1 MTPSTTVHSP
11 LRLYG
16 RSGEL
21 AILDTLLARLHRGDG
36 GSLVLTALPGTGRTA
51 LLDSAVAAHRER
63 RAGPV
68 LSATAAPDE
77 QRLPYSGLHALLCSA
92 PGPLPLPP
100 DRVLRDGITPTALLV
115 LLRELGSA
123 RPLLVCVD
131 DGHAWDPD
139 SRAALVFAARRLGA
153 GSRVAVVI
161 GSGDETSFAGLPAL
175 RLGPLDDDAAAA
187 LLDRITDATGVGE
200 QLDPVVRGELL
211 REAAGNPRLLA
222 GLAARLTPGQLA
234 GRTPPPWPLPG
245 AEDVLDA
252 HAARLDGL
260 PPETR
265 TLLLLAAAAQEHE
278 PEGAGADMALLLR
291 AAASAGLGPAV
302 LDQALLTPAGTAG
315 ALQRAGDRLHF
326 SHPLVRRAVLH
337 SASPQHR
344 RAVHGLLATL
354 LTTAPAGARG
364 RVRRP
369 GRRAAGPGGGE
380 GRSGG
385 PASRT
390 GAGVPYLTA
399 AGSRPGDGGRA
410 TSSGFRAGDGPV
422 TAPSLLPGEVPVTDS
437 GLRPDDGWA
446 AAAGLRPGDTRTAGS
461 VPGRAPGD
469 ARAAGPVPGPGLG
482 GVRAAGSGS
491 APGPV
496 PGDARAAGP
505 VPGRVPAES
514 RAIAPAPAPA
524 PVPVHGGATWPGT
537 PLPPQQGTSRS
548 GPGHRAAGPSVLPA
562 LVQRACAAAGP
573 DDGLADALEAA
584 AVAPRPH
591 AERAAALARAAVL
604 TTDEAVRAARFAAAA
619 EHTRLAGDAGRARA
633 LLARAG
639 ARPAHDGAHLV
650 RGLLALRDG
659 PAADAHEAL
668 LTAAALLAP
677 HDPRRALDARLGAAE
692 AAWAMGDALA
702 YLDAMSRIPGSA
714 SDPALAQYCD
724 GMSAVLCGRIAEG
737 QALLRRCLDAAG
749 RAEGSAPLLRGGVS
763 ALVLGDI
770 DAACRLGTRAL
781 AAVRS
786 AGPEALLPQALEHL
800 AYAELR
806 AGRHAP
812 ARAHA
817 LEGLHAARRTGQPN
831 TASHLHAVL
840 ALTASVEGGAEA
852 CTAHADAALAGAG
865 PHGLAQ
871 AATLATWAL
880 ARADLAAGRSGEA
893 AARLDPLVR
902 PGPRRG
908 HFATRML
915 AVPCY
920 VEASVLAGRADRG
933 RGADPVADAV
943 AEFAVWVTRT
953 TDPQAPAQLARCRAL
968 LAAPADVAGRY
979 EEALAH
985 HDRAGG
991 DFERARTQ
999 LLYGA
1004 WLRRRRRT
1012 REARGPLRDAL
1023 VAFERCGARAWTDRA
1038 SGELRAAGEAVEG
1051 SASAGGT
1058 HPLAAL
1064 TPQQQ
1069 RIARCVAEGA
1079 TNREVALRLSV
1090 STRTVD
1096 HHLRNVFAAL
1106 GVRSRT
1112 ELARLLDR

>member
-21 AILDTLLARLHRGDG
+21 AILDTLLVRLRNGDG
-36 GSLVLTALPGTGRTA
+36 GALVLTALPGVGRTA
-51 LLDSAVAAHRER
+51 LLDKAVAAHRER
-63 RAGPV
+63 RTGPV
-68 LSATAAPDE
+68 LSATAAPAE

-100 DRVLRDGITPTALLV
+100 DRVLRDGITPTELLA
-115 LLRELGSA
+115 LLRELGSE

-131 DGHAWDPD
+131 DAHAWDPD

-161 GSGDETSFAGLPAL
+161 GAGDETSFAGLPAL

-187 LLDRITDATGVGE
+187 LLDRITDAAGVAD
-200 QLDPVVRGELL
+200 QVDPVVRGELI

-234 GRTPPPWPLPG
+234 GRTPPPYPLPG

-260 PPETR
+260 PPDTR

-278 PEGAGADMALLLR
+278 PEGAGADVALLLR
-291 AAASAGLGPAV
+291 AAASTGLGAAV
-302 LDQALLTPAGTAG
+302 LDQALLTPGGTAG

-326 SHPLVRRAVLH
+326 SHPLLRRAVLH
-337 SASPQHR
+337 RASPQHR
-344 RAVHGLLATL
+344 RAVHELLAAL
-354 LTTAPAGARG
+354 LTAAPAGARG

-369 GRRAAGPGGGE
+369 PRWAAGAGGGGLGLS
-380 GRSGG
+380 GRT
-385 PASRT
+385 SRP
-390 GAGVPYLTA
+390 GAGVSYVTA
-399 AGSRPGDGGRA
+399 SGSAARPGDGRA
-410 TSSGFRAGDGPV
+410 ASSAFRPGDGPV
-422 TAPSLLPGEVPVTDS
+422 TGA
-437 GLRPDDGWA
+437 GLRPGEGWVSGSGVRPGDGPVTGAGLRPGDGWA
-446 AAAGLRPGDTRTAGS
+446 AAAGFRPGDTRATGS
-461 VPGRAPGD
+461 VSAPGL
-469 ARAAGPVPGPGLG
+469 APVPAPFSVPAPVPVPGPG
-482 GVRAAGSGS
+482 GVSRS
-491 APGPV
+491 GPV
-496 PGDARAAGP
+496 
-505 VPGRVPAES
+505 
-514 RAIAPAPAPA
+514 
-524 PVPVHGGATWPGT
+524 
-537 PLPPQQGTSRS
+537 LPPQQGAFR
-548 GPGHRAAGPSVLPA
+548 PGAGYLAAGPAGLPA
-562 LVQRACAAAGP
+562 LVQRACAAEGP
-573 DDGLADALEAA
+573 DEGLADALEAA

-604 TTDEAVRAARFAAAA
+604 SSDEAVRAARFAAAA

-633 LLARAG
+633 LLARVG

-668 LTAAALLAP
+668 LTTAALLAP
-677 HDPRRALDARLGAAE
+677 HDPRRALDAQLGAAE

-702 YLDAMSRIPGSA
+702 YLDAMTRMPVSVPE
-714 SDPALAQYCD
+714 PALAQYCD

-737 QALLRRCLDAAG
+737 QALLRRCLASAG
-749 RAEGSAPLLRGGVS
+749 RADDPAQLLRGGVS
-763 ALVLGDI
+763 ALVLGDV
-770 DAACRLGTRAL
+770 DAACRFGTRAL

-831 TASHLHAVL
+831 IASHLHAVL
-840 ALTASVEGGAEA
+840 ALAASVEGGTEA
-852 CTAHADAALAGAG
+852 CAAHADAALAGAG
-865 PHGLAQ
+865 PNGLVQ

-999 LLYGA
+999 LLHGA

-1051 SASAGGT
+1051 PAAAGGT
-1058 HPLAAL
+1058 DPLATL

>member
-21 AILDTLLARLHRGDG
+21 AILDTLLVRLRNGDG
-36 GSLVLTALPGTGRTA
+36 GALVLTALPGIGRTA
-51 LLDSAVAAHRER
+51 LLDKAVAAHRER
-63 RAGPV
+63 LTGPV
-68 LSATAAPDE
+68 LTATATPAE
-77 QRLPYSGLHALLCSA
+77 QQLPYSGLHALLCSA
-92 PGPLPLPP
+92 SGLPLPP
-100 DRVLRDGITPTALLV
+100 DAVLRDGITPAALLV
-115 LLRELGSA
+115 LLRQLGSEQ
-123 RPLLVCVD
+123 PLLVCVD
-131 DGHAWDPD
+131 DAHAWDPD
-139 SRAALVFAARRLGA
+139 SRAALAFAARRLGA

-161 GSGDETSFAGLPAL
+161 GAGDETSFAGLPAL

-187 LLDRITDATGVGE
+187 LLDRITDAADQV
-200 QLDPVVRGELL
+200 DPVVRAELL

-222 GLAARLTPGQLA
+222 GLAARLTPDQLA
-234 GRTPPPWPLPG
+234 GRTPPPYPLPG

-260 PPETR
+260 PPDTR
-265 TLLLLAAAAQEHE
+265 MLLLLAAAAQEHE
-278 PEGAGADMALLLR
+278 PEGAGADVTLLLR
-291 AAASAGLGPAV
+291 AAASAGLGPAA
-302 LDQALLTPAGTAG
+302 LDLALLTPAGTAG
-315 ALQRAGDRLHF
+315 ALQRAGERVHF
-326 SHPLVRRAVLH
+326 SHSLVRRAVLH
-337 SASPQHR
+337 RATPQRR

-354 LTTAPAGARG
+354 LTTAPADGRG
-364 RVRRP
+364 RARRP
-369 GRRAAGPGGGE
+369 LRRAAGAGRTGGTVHGGPDSSWAGAGAGGGAE
-380 GRSGG
+380 
-385 PASRT
+385 T
-390 GAGVPYLTA
+390 GAGGGGARYVTASVPRSA
-399 AGSRPGDGGRA
+399 DGGA
-410 TSSGFRAGDGPV
+410 TAPGFRAGDV
-422 TAPSLLPGEVPVTDS
+422 RE
-437 GLRPDDGWA
+437 
-446 AAAGLRPGDTRTAGS
+446 
-461 VPGRAPGD
+461 
-469 ARAAGPVPGPGLG
+469 AGP
-482 GVRAAGSGS
+482 GSGS
-491 APGPV
+491 AAGSPFGTGSAPGTVSGPARDGATRAVPGLPPRQGAPRPGP
-496 PGDARAAGP
+496 GY
-505 VPGRVPAES
+505 PA
-514 RAIAPAPAPA
+514 
-524 PVPVHGGATWPGT
+524 T
-537 PLPPQQGTSRS
+537 
-548 GPGHRAAGPSVLPA
+548 GPSELPA
-562 LVQRACAAAGP
+562 LVQRACAAGGP

-584 AVAPRPH
+584 AVAPRPY

-604 TTDEAVRAARFAAAA
+604 STDEAVRDARFAAAA

-633 LLARAG
+633 LLARIG
-639 ARPAHDGAHLV
+639 ARPAHGGAHLV

-668 LTAAALLAP
+668 LTAEALLAP
-677 HDPRRALDARLGAAE
+677 RDPRRALDARLGAAE

-702 YLDAMSRIPGSA
+702 YLDAMTRIPVSV

-737 QALLRRCLDAAG
+737 QALLRRCLDSAG
-749 RAEGSAPLLRGGVS
+749 RAHGPAPLLRGGAS

-770 DAACRLGTRAL
+770 DAACRFGTRAL

-840 ALTASVEGGAEA
+840 ALAASVEGGTESCA
-852 CTAHADAALAGAG
+852 THADAALAGAG

-880 ARADLAAGRSGEA
+880 ARADLAAGRSGAA

-920 VEASVLAGRADRG
+920 VEASVLAGRPDRD

-1051 SASAGGT
+1051 PAAAGGRD
-1058 HPLAAL
+1058 PLAAL

>member
-1 MTPSTTVHSP
+1 MHSP

-21 AILDTLLARLHRGDG
+21 AILDTLLVRLRNGDG
-36 GSLVLTALPGTGRTA
+36 GALVLTALPGVGRTA
-51 LLDSAVAAHRER
+51 LLEKAVAAHRER
-63 RAGPV
+63 RTGPV
-68 LSATAAPDE
+68 LCATAAPAE

-92 PGPLPLPP
+92 PGPLPLQP
-100 DRVLRDGITPTALLV
+100 DRVLRDGITPTELLV
-115 LLRELGSA
+115 LLRELGSE

-131 DGHAWDPD
+131 DAHAWDPD

-161 GSGDETSFAGLPAL
+161 GAGDETSFAGLPAL

-187 LLDRITDATGVGE
+187 LLDRITDAAGVAD
-200 QLDPVVRGELL
+200 QVDPVVRGELI

-234 GRTPPPWPLPG
+234 GRTPPPYPLPG
-245 AEDVLDA
+245 AEDVLEA

-260 PPETR
+260 PPDTR

-278 PEGAGADMALLLR
+278 PEGAGADVALLLR
-291 AAASAGLGPAV
+291 AAASTGLGPAV

-326 SHPLVRRAVLH
+326 SHPLLRRAVLH
-337 SASPQHR
+337 RASPQHR
-344 RAVHGLLATL
+344 RAVHGLLAAL
-354 LTTAPAGARG
+354 LTAAPAGARG

-369 GRRAAGPGGGE
+369 PRWAAGAGGGGLGLS
-380 GRSGG
+380 GRTSL
-385 PASRT
+385 P
-390 GAGVPYLTA
+390 GAGVSYVTA
-399 AGSRPGDGGRA
+399 SGSGARPGDGRA
-410 TSSGFRAGDGPV
+410 ASSAFRPGEGPVVGAGVRPGEGWAVGSGVRPGDGPV
-422 TAPSLLPGEVPVTDS
+422 AG
-437 GLRPDDGWA
+437 
-446 AAAGLRPGDTRTAGS
+446 AGLRPGGGRVAAAGFRPGDTRATGS
-461 VPGRAPGD
+461 V
-469 ARAAGPVPGPGLG
+469 
-482 GVRAAGSGS
+482 S
-491 APGPV
+491 
-496 PGDARAAGP
+496 
-505 VPGRVPAES
+505 
-514 RAIAPAPAPA
+514 APAPGLAPVPAPFSDPA
-524 PVPVHGGATWPGT
+524 PVPVPGAGGVSRSDRV
-537 PLPPQQGTSRS
+537 LPPQHGVFR
-548 GPGHRAAGPSVLPA
+548 PGAGYPAAGPAGLPA
-562 LVQRACAAAGP
+562 LVQRACAAEGP

-604 TTDEAVRAARFAAAA
+604 SSDEEVRAARFAAAA

-633 LLARAG
+633 LLARVG

-668 LTAAALLAP
+668 LTTAALLAP
-677 HDPRRALDARLGAAE
+677 HDPRRALDAQLGAAE

-702 YLDAMSRIPGSA
+702 YLDAMTRMPVSVA
-714 SDPALAQYCD
+714 EPALAQYCD

-737 QALLRRCLDAAG
+737 QALLRRCLASAG
-749 RAEGSAPLLRGGVS
+749 RADDPAQLLRGGVS
-763 ALVLGDI
+763 ALVLGDV
-770 DAACRLGTRAL
+770 DAACRFGTRAL

-831 TASHLHAVL
+831 IASHLHAVL
-840 ALTASVEGGAEA
+840 ALAASVEGGTEA
-852 CTAHADAALAGAG
+852 CAAHADAALAGAG
-865 PHGLAQ
+865 PNGLVQ

-920 VEASVLAGRADRG
+920 VEASVLAGRAERG

-999 LLYGA
+999 LLHGA

-1051 SASAGGT
+1051 PAAAGGT
-1058 HPLAAL
+1058 DPLAAL

>member
-21 AILDTLLARLHRGDG
+21 AILDTLLVRLRNGDG
-36 GSLVLTALPGTGRTA
+36 GALVLTALPGVGRTA
-51 LLDSAVAAHRER
+51 LLEKAVAAHRER
-63 RAGPV
+63 RTGPV
-68 LSATAAPDE
+68 LCATAAPAE

-92 PGPLPLPP
+92 PGPLPLQP
-100 DRVLRDGITPTALLV
+100 DRVLRDGITPTELLV
-115 LLRELGSA
+115 LLRELGSE

-131 DGHAWDPD
+131 DAHAWDPD

-161 GSGDETSFAGLPAL
+161 GAGDETSFAGLPAL

-187 LLDRITDATGVGE
+187 LLDRITDAAGVAD
-200 QLDPVVRGELL
+200 QVDPVVRGELI

-234 GRTPPPWPLPG
+234 GRTPPPYPLPG
-245 AEDVLDA
+245 AEDVLEA

-260 PPETR
+260 PPDTR

-278 PEGAGADMALLLR
+278 PEGAGADVALLLR
-291 AAASAGLGPAV
+291 AAASTGLGPAV

-326 SHPLVRRAVLH
+326 SHPLLRRAVLH
-337 SASPQHR
+337 RASPQHR
-344 RAVHGLLATL
+344 RAVHGLLAAL
-354 LTTAPAGARG
+354 LTAAPAGARG

-369 GRRAAGPGGGE
+369 PRWAAGAGGGGLGLS
-380 GRSGG
+380 GRTSL
-385 PASRT
+385 P
-390 GAGVPYLTA
+390 GAGVSYVTA
-399 AGSRPGDGGRA
+399 SGSGARPGDGRA
-410 TSSGFRAGDGPV
+410 ASSAFRPGEGPVVGAGVRPGEGWAVGSGVRPGDGPV
-422 TAPSLLPGEVPVTDS
+422 AG
-437 GLRPDDGWA
+437 
-446 AAAGLRPGDTRTAGS
+446 AGLRPGGGRVAAAGFRPGDTRATGS
-461 VPGRAPGD
+461 V
-469 ARAAGPVPGPGLG
+469 
-482 GVRAAGSGS
+482 S
-491 APGPV
+491 
-496 PGDARAAGP
+496 
-505 VPGRVPAES
+505 
-514 RAIAPAPAPA
+514 APAPGLAPVPAPFSDPA
-524 PVPVHGGATWPGT
+524 PVPVPGAGGVSRSDRV
-537 PLPPQQGTSRS
+537 LPPQHGVFR
-548 GPGHRAAGPSVLPA
+548 PGAGYPAAGPAGLPA
-562 LVQRACAAAGP
+562 LVQRACAAEGP

-604 TTDEAVRAARFAAAA
+604 SSDEEVRAARFAAAA

-633 LLARAG
+633 LLARVG

-668 LTAAALLAP
+668 LTTAALLAP
-677 HDPRRALDARLGAAE
+677 HDPRRALDAQLGAAE

-702 YLDAMSRIPGSA
+702 YLDAMTRMPVSVA
-714 SDPALAQYCD
+714 EPALAQYCD

-737 QALLRRCLDAAG
+737 QALLRRCLASAG
-749 RAEGSAPLLRGGVS
+749 RADDPAQLLRGGVS
-763 ALVLGDI
+763 ALVLGDV
-770 DAACRLGTRAL
+770 DAACRFGTRAL

-831 TASHLHAVL
+831 IASHLHAVL
-840 ALTASVEGGAEA
+840 ALAASVEGGTEA
-852 CTAHADAALAGAG
+852 CAAHADAALAGAG
-865 PHGLAQ
+865 PNGLVQ

-920 VEASVLAGRADRG
+920 VEASVLAGRAERG

-999 LLYGA
+999 LLHGA

-1051 SASAGGT
+1051 PAAAGGT
-1058 HPLAAL
+1058 DPLAAL

>member
-1 MTPSTTVHSP
+1 M
-11 LRLYG
+11 
-16 RSGEL
+16 
-21 AILDTLLARLHRGDG
+21 
-36 GSLVLTALPGTGRTA
+36 
-51 LLDSAVAAHRER
+51 
-63 RAGPV
+63 
-68 LSATAAPDE
+68 
-77 QRLPYSGLHALLCSA
+77 
-92 PGPLPLPP
+92 
-100 DRVLRDGITPTALLV
+100 
-115 LLRELGSA
+115 
-123 RPLLVCVD
+123 
-131 DGHAWDPD
+131 
-139 SRAALVFAARRLGA
+139 
-153 GSRVAVVI
+153 
-161 GSGDETSFAGLPAL
+161 
-175 RLGPLDDDAAAA
+175 
-187 LLDRITDATGVGE
+187 
-200 QLDPVVRGELL
+200 
-211 REAAGNPRLLA
+211 
-222 GLAARLTPGQLA
+222 
-234 GRTPPPWPLPG
+234 
-245 AEDVLDA
+245 
-252 HAARLDGL
+252 
-260 PPETR
+260 
-265 TLLLLAAAAQEHE
+265 
-278 PEGAGADMALLLR
+278 
-291 AAASAGLGPAV
+291 
-302 LDQALLTPAGTAG
+302 
-315 ALQRAGDRLHF
+315 
-326 SHPLVRRAVLH
+326 
-337 SASPQHR
+337 
-344 RAVHGLLATL
+344 
-354 LTTAPAGARG
+354 
-364 RVRRP
+364 
-369 GRRAAGPGGGE
+369 
-380 GRSGG
+380 
-385 PASRT
+385 
-390 GAGVPYLTA
+390 
-399 AGSRPGDGGRA
+399 
-410 TSSGFRAGDGPV
+410 
-422 TAPSLLPGEVPVTDS
+422 
-437 GLRPDDGWA
+437 
-446 AAAGLRPGDTRTAGS
+446 
-461 VPGRAPGD
+461 
-469 ARAAGPVPGPGLG
+469 
-482 GVRAAGSGS
+482 
-491 APGPV
+491 
-496 PGDARAAGP
+496 
-505 VPGRVPAES
+505 
-514 RAIAPAPAPA
+514 
-524 PVPVHGGATWPGT
+524 
-537 PLPPQQGTSRS
+537 
-548 GPGHRAAGPSVLPA
+548 
-562 LVQRACAAAGP
+562 
-573 DDGLADALEAA
+573 
-584 AVAPRPH
+584 APRPH

-604 TTDEAVRAARFAAAA
+604 TTDEAVRAARFAGAA

-633 LLARAG
+633 LLARIG
-639 ARPAHDGAHLV
+639 PRPAHGGAHLV

-702 YLDAMSRIPGSA
+702 YLDAMTRIPVSV

-737 QALLRRCLDAAG
+737 QALLRRCLDPAG
-749 RAEGSAPLLRGGVS
+749 RAHDPAPLLRGGVS

-770 DAACRLGTRAL
+770 DAACRFGTRAL

-840 ALTASVEGGAEA
+840 ALAASVEGGPEA
-852 CTAHADAALAGAG
+852 CATHADAALAGAG

-880 ARADLAAGRSGEA
+880 ARADLAAGRSGAA

-920 VEASVLAGRADRG
+920 VEASVLAGRAARG

-1012 REARGPLRDAL
+1012 REARSPLRDAL

-1051 SASAGGT
+1051 PATAGGT
-1058 HPLAAL
+1058 VPLAAL

>member
-1 MTPSTTVHSP
+1 MPVVTPSTTVHSP

-21 AILDTLLARLHRGDG
+21 AILDTLLVRLRNGDG
-36 GSLVLTALPGTGRTA
+36 SALVLTALPGIGRTA
-51 LLDSAVAAHRER
+51 LLDKAVAAHRER
-63 RAGPV
+63 RTGPV
-68 LSATAAPDE
+68 LTATAAPAE

-92 PGPLPLPP
+92 PGPLPLSP
-100 DRVLRDGITPTALLV
+100 DAVLHDGITPTALLA
-115 LLRELGSA
+115 LLRQLGA
-123 RPLLVCVD
+123 EQPLLVCVD
-131 DGHAWDPD
+131 DAHAWDPE

-161 GSGDETSFAGLPAL
+161 GAGDETSFAGLPAL
-175 RLGPLDDDAAAA
+175 RIGPLDDDAAAA
-187 LLDRITDATGVGE
+187 VLDRITDAADQV
-200 QLDPVVRGELL
+200 DPVVRGELL

-222 GLAARLTPGQLA
+222 GLAGRLTPDQLA
-234 GRTPPPWPLPG
+234 GRTPPPYPLPG

-260 PPETR
+260 PPDTR
-265 TLLLLAAAAQEHE
+265 ALLLLAAAAQEHE
-278 PEGAGADMALLLR
+278 PEGAGTDVTLLLR
-291 AAASAGLGPAV
+291 AAASAGLGPAA
-302 LDQALLTPAGTAG
+302 LDLALLTPAGTAG

-337 SASPQHR
+337 RASPQRR
-344 RAVHGLLATL
+344 RAVHGLLATVL
-354 LTTAPAGARG
+354 ATVPADARG

-369 GRRAAGPGGGE
+369 LRRSTGAGGAGY
-380 GRSGG
+380 GG
-385 PASRT
+385 PASPRT
-390 GAGVPYLTA
+390 GSGASYVTA
-399 AGSRPGDGGRA
+399 SGSRPGDGGAAASGSGGARA
-410 TSSGFRAGDGPV
+410 GGSFSGFR
-422 TAPSLLPGEVPVTDS
+422 T
-437 GLRPDDGWA
+437 
-446 AAAGLRPGDTRTAGS
+446 
-461 VPGRAPGD
+461 GD
-469 ARAAGPVPGPGLG
+469 ARAA
-482 GVRAAGSGS
+482 AGSVAGSDS
-491 APGPV
+491 APGTVSGPARD
-496 PGDARAAGP
+496 GAARA
-505 VPGRVPAES
+505 VPAL
-514 RAIAPAPAPA
+514 A
-524 PVPVHGGATWPGT
+524 
-537 PLPPQQGTSRS
+537 LQQAALRS
-548 GPGHRAAGPSVLPA
+548 GPGHLAAGPSVLPA
-562 LVQRACAAAGP
+562 LVQRACAAGGP

-604 TTDEAVRAARFAAAA
+604 TTDEAVRAARFAGAA

-633 LLARAG
+633 LLARIG
-639 ARPAHDGAHLV
+639 PRPAHGGAHLV

-702 YLDAMSRIPGSA
+702 YLDAMTRIPVSV

-737 QALLRRCLDAAG
+737 QALLRRCLDPAG
-749 RAEGSAPLLRGGVS
+749 RAHDPAPLLRGGVS

-770 DAACRLGTRAL
+770 DAACRFGTRAL

-840 ALTASVEGGAEA
+840 ALAASVEGGPEA
-852 CTAHADAALAGAG
+852 CATHADAALAGAG

-880 ARADLAAGRSGEA
+880 ARADLAAGRSGAA

-920 VEASVLAGRADRG
+920 VEASVLAGRAARG

-943 AEFAVWVTRT
+943 AEFAVWVTCT

-1012 REARGPLRDAL
+1012 REARSPLRDAL

-1051 SASAGGT
+1051 PATAG
-1058 HPLAAL
+1058 
-1064 TPQQQ
+1064 
-1069 RIARCVAEGA
+1069 ARF
-1079 TNREVALRLSV
+1079 RWPR
-1090 STRTVD
+1090 
-1096 HHLRNVFAAL
+1096 
-1106 GVRSRT
+1106 
-1112 ELARLLDR
+1112 

>member
-21 AILDTLLARLHRGDG
+21 AILETLLVRLRNGDG
-36 GSLVLTALPGTGRTA
+36 GALVLTALPGIGRTA
-51 LLDSAVAAHRER
+51 LLDKAVAAHRER
-63 RAGPV
+63 RTGPV
-68 LSATAAPDE
+68 LTATATPAE

-100 DRVLRDGITPTALLV
+100 DAVLRDGITPAALLG
-115 LLRELGSA
+115 LLRQLGA
-123 RPLLVCVD
+123 EQPLLVCVD
-131 DGHAWDPD
+131 DAHAWDPD
-139 SRAALVFAARRLGA
+139 SRAALAFAARRLGA

-161 GSGDETSFAGLPAL
+161 GAGDETSFAGLPAL
-175 RLGPLDDDAAAA
+175 RLGPLGDDAAAA
-187 LLDRITDATGVGE
+187 LLDRITDAADQV
-200 QLDPVVRGELL
+200 DPVVRGELL

-222 GLAARLTPGQLA
+222 GLAGRLTPDQLA
-234 GRTPPPWPLPG
+234 GRTPPPYQLPG

-252 HAARLDGL
+252 HAGRLDGL
-260 PPETR
+260 PPDTR

-278 PEGAGADMALLLR
+278 PEGAGADVTLLLR
-291 AAASAGLGPAV
+291 AAASAGLGPAA
-302 LDQALLTPAGTAG
+302 LDLALLTPAGTAG
-315 ALQRAGDRLHF
+315 ALQRAGNRLHF

-337 SASPQHR
+337 RASPQRR
-344 RAVHGLLATL
+344 RAVHGLLAAL
-354 LTTAPAGARG
+354 LATVPADARG
-364 RVRRP
+364 RARRP
-369 GRRAAGPGGGE
+369 VRRAAGAG
-380 GRSGG
+380 
-385 PASRT
+385 AT
-390 GAGVPYLTA
+390 GAMEAV
-399 AGSRPGDGGRA
+399 GRA
-410 TSSGFRAGDGPV
+410 
-422 TAPSLLPGEVPVTDS
+422 
-437 GLRPDDGWA
+437 
-446 AAAGLRPGDTRTAGS
+446 
-461 VPGRAPGD
+461 
-469 ARAAGPVPGPGLG
+469 
-482 GVRAAGSGS
+482 
-491 APGPV
+491 
-496 PGDARAAGP
+496 
-505 VPGRVPAES
+505 
-514 RAIAPAPAPA
+514 
-524 PVPVHGGATWPGT
+524 GGATCAVPA
-537 PLPPQQGTSRS
+537 LPPRQGAPR
-548 GPGHRAAGPSVLPA
+548 PGAGYLAAGPSVLPA
-562 LVQRACAAAGP
+562 LVQRACAAGGP

-584 AVAPRPH
+584 AVAPRPY

-604 TTDEAVRAARFAAAA
+604 STDEAVRDARFAAAA

-633 LLARAG
+633 LLARIG

-668 LTAAALLAP
+668 LTAEALLAP
-677 HDPRRALDARLGAAE
+677 HDPRRAVDARLGAAE

-702 YLDAMSRIPGSA
+702 YLDAMTRIPVSV

-724 GMSAVLCGRIAEG
+724 GMSAVLRGRIAEG
-737 QALLRRCLDAAG
+737 QALLRRCLDSAG
-749 RAEGSAPLLRGGVS
+749 RAHEPAPLLRGGAS

-770 DAACRLGTRAL
+770 DAACRFGTRAL

-786 AGPEALLPQALEHL
+786 VGPEALLPQALEHL

-840 ALTASVEGGAEA
+840 ALAASVEGGTESCA
-852 CTAHADAALAGAG
+852 THADAALAGAG

-1051 SASAGGT
+1051 PATTGGKD
-1058 HPLAAL
+1058 PLAAL

-1079 TNREVALRLSV
+1079 TNREVARRLSV

>member
-21 AILDTLLARLHRGDG
+21 AILETLLVRLHNGDG
-36 GSLVLTALPGTGRTA
+36 GALVLTALPGIGRTA
-51 LLDSAVAAHRER
+51 LLDKAVAAHQER
-63 RAGPV
+63 RTGPV
-68 LSATAAPDE
+68 LTATATPAE

-100 DRVLRDGITPTALLV
+100 DAVLRDGITPTALLV
-115 LLRELGSA
+115 LLRQLGA
-123 RPLLVCVD
+123 EQPLLVCVD
-131 DGHAWDPD
+131 DAHAWDPD
-139 SRAALVFAARRLGA
+139 SRAALAFAARRLGA

-161 GSGDETSFAGLPAL
+161 GAGDETSFAGLPAL
-175 RLGPLDDDAAAA
+175 RLGPLGDDAAAA
-187 LLDRITDATGVGE
+187 LLDRITDAADQV
-200 QLDPVVRGELL
+200 DPVVRGELL

-222 GLAARLTPGQLA
+222 GLAGRLTPDQLA
-234 GRTPPPWPLPG
+234 GRTPPPYPLPG

-260 PPETR
+260 PPDTR

-278 PEGAGADMALLLR
+278 PEGAGADVTLLLR
-291 AAASAGLGPAV
+291 AAASTGLGPAA
-302 LDQALLTPAGTAG
+302 LDLALLTPAGTAG
-315 ALQRAGDRLHF
+315 ALQRAGNRLHF
-326 SHPLVRRAVLH
+326 SHPLLRRAVLH
-337 SASPQHR
+337 RTSPQRR

-354 LTTAPAGARG
+354 LATVPADARG
-364 RVRRP
+364 RARRP
-369 GRRAAGPGGGE
+369 VRRAAGAGAMGAMEAVGRAGGDTCAV
-380 GRSGG
+380 
-385 PASRT
+385 PALPPRQGAPRP
-390 GAGVPYLTA
+390 GAGYL
-399 AGSRPGDGGRA
+399 
-410 TSSGFRAGDGPV
+410 
-422 TAPSLLPGEVPVTDS
+422 
-437 GLRPDDGWA
+437 
-446 AAAGLRPGDTRTAGS
+446 
-461 VPGRAPGD
+461 
-469 ARAAGPVPGPGLG
+469 
-482 GVRAAGSGS
+482 
-491 APGPV
+491 
-496 PGDARAAGP
+496 
-505 VPGRVPAES
+505 
-514 RAIAPAPAPA
+514 
-524 PVPVHGGATWPGT
+524 
-537 PLPPQQGTSRS
+537 
-548 GPGHRAAGPSVLPA
+548 AAGPSALPA
-562 LVQRACAAAGP
+562 LVQRACAAGGP
-573 DDGLADALEAA
+573 DDGLADALEAV
-584 AVAPRPH
+584 AVAPRPY
-591 AERAAALARAAVL
+591 AERAAALARAAAL
-604 TTDEAVRAARFAAAA
+604 STDEAVRDARFAAAA

-633 LLARAG
+633 LLARIG

-668 LTAAALLAP
+668 LTAEALLAP
-677 HDPRRALDARLGAAE
+677 HDPRRAVDARLGAAE

-702 YLDAMSRIPGSA
+702 YLDAMTRIPVSV

-724 GMSAVLCGRIAEG
+724 GMSAVLRGRIAEG
-737 QALLRRCLDAAG
+737 QALLRRCLDSAG
-749 RAEGSAPLLRGGVS
+749 RAHDPAPLLRGGAS

-770 DAACRLGTRAL
+770 DAACRFGTRAL

-786 AGPEALLPQALEHL
+786 VGPEALLPQALEHL

-840 ALTASVEGGAEA
+840 ALAASVEGGTESCA
-852 CTAHADAALAGAG
+852 THADAALAGAG

-968 LAAPADVAGRY
+968 LAAPADAAGRY

-1051 SASAGGT
+1051 PATTGGKD
-1058 HPLAAL
+1058 PLAAL

>member
-1 MTPSTTVHSP
+1 MTSSTTVHSP

-21 AILDTLLARLHRGDG
+21 AILDTLLMRLRDGDG
-36 GSLVLTALPGTGRTA
+36 SALVLTALPGVGRSA
-51 LLDSAVAAHRER
+51 LLDKTVEAHRER
-63 RAGPV
+63 RTGPV
-68 LSATAAPDE
+68 LTATAAPAE

-100 DRVLRDGITPTALLV
+100 DRVLRDGITPTELLALL
-115 LLRELGSA
+115 RQLGA
-123 RPLLVCVD
+123 EKPLLVCVD
-131 DGHAWDPD
+131 DAHAWDPD

-153 GSRVAVVI
+153 GSRVAVVV
-161 GSGDETSFAGLPAL
+161 GAGDETSFEGLPAL

-187 LLDRITDATGVGE
+187 LLDRITDATGAADPV
-200 QLDPVVRGELL
+200 DPVVRGELL
-211 REAAGNPRLLA
+211 RQAAGNPRLLA
-222 GLAARLTPGQLA
+222 GLASRLTPDQLA
-234 GRTPPPWPLPG
+234 GRTPSPYPLPG

-260 PPETR
+260 PPDTR

-278 PEGAGADMALLLR
+278 PEGAGADMALLHR
-291 AAASAGLGPAV
+291 AATSAGLGPAA
-302 LDQALLTPAGTAG
+302 LDRALLTPAGTAG
-315 ALQRAGDRLHF
+315 SLQRAGDRLHF
-326 SHPLVRRAVLH
+326 SHPLLRRAVLH
-337 SASPQHR
+337 RASPQRR
-344 RAVHGLLATL
+344 RAAHGLLATL
-354 LTTAPAGARG
+354 LAATPALPLAP
-364 RVRRP
+364 
-369 GRRAAGPGGGE
+369 
-380 GRSGG
+380 RS
-385 PASRT
+385 
-390 GAGVPYLTA
+390 
-399 AGSRPGDGGRA
+399 
-410 TSSGFRAGDGPV
+410 FR
-422 TAPSLLPGEVPVTDS
+422 
-437 GLRPDDGWA
+437 
-446 AAAGLRPGDTRTAGS
+446 
-461 VPGRAPGD
+461 
-469 ARAAGPVPGPGLG
+469 
-482 GVRAAGSGS
+482 S
-491 APGPV
+491 APG
-496 PGDARAAGP
+496 
-505 VPGRVPAES
+505 
-514 RAIAPAPAPA
+514 
-524 PVPVHGGATWPGT
+524 H
-537 PLPPQQGTSRS
+537 L
-548 GPGHRAAGPSVLPA
+548 AAGPSLLPA
-562 LVQRACAAAGP
+562 LVQRACAAGGP

-591 AERAAALARAAVL
+591 AERASALARAAVL
-604 TTDEAVRAARFAAAA
+604 STDEAVRAARLAGAA
-619 EHTRLAGDAGRARA
+619 EHARLAGDTGRARA

-639 ARPAHDGAHLV
+639 AHPAHDGAHLV

-677 HDPRRALDARLGAAE
+677 YDPRRALDAHLGAAE

-702 YLDAMSRIPGSA
+702 YLDAMTRMPVSVP
-714 SDPALAQYCD
+714 DPALAQYCD
-724 GMSAVLCGRIAEG
+724 GLSAVLCGRIAEG
-737 QALLRRCLDAAG
+737 QTLLRRCLDSAG
-749 RAEGSAPLLRGGVS
+749 RAHDAAPLLRGGAS
-763 ALVLGDI
+763 ALVLGDV
-770 DAACRLGTRAL
+770 DAACRIGTRAL

-806 AGRHAP
+806 AGRHAS

-817 LEGLHAARRTGQPN
+817 LEGLRAARRTGQPN

-840 ALTASVEGGAEA
+840 ALAASVEGGPEA
-852 CTAHADAALAGAG
+852 CAAHADAALAGAG

-880 ARADLAAGRSGEA
+880 ARADLAAGRSGAA

-920 VEASVLAGRADRG
+920 VEASVLAGRPDRG

-968 LAAPADVAGRY
+968 LAAPGDAAGRY
-979 EEALAH
+979 EEALTH

-1051 SASAGGT
+1051 PAAAGGAD
-1058 HPLAAL
+1058 PLAAL

>member
-1 MTPSTTVHSP
+1 MTSSTTVHSP

-21 AILDTLLARLHRGDG
+21 AILDTLLARLRNGDG
-36 GSLVLTALPGTGRTA
+36 GALVLTALPGVGRTA
-51 LLDSAVAAHRER
+51 LLDKAVAAHRER
-63 RAGPV
+63 RTGPV
-68 LSATAAPDE
+68 LSATAAPAE

-92 PGPLPLPP
+92 PAPLPLPP
-100 DRVLRDGITPTALLV
+100 DRVLRDGITPTELLV
-115 LLRELGSA
+115 LLRELGSE

-131 DGHAWDPD
+131 DAHAWDPD

-153 GSRVAVVI
+153 GSRVAVLI
-161 GSGDETSFAGLPAL
+161 GAGDETSFAGLPAL

-187 LLDRITDATGVGE
+187 LLDRITEAAGVAD
-200 QLDPVVRGELL
+200 QVDPVVRGELI

-234 GRTPPPWPLPG
+234 GRTPPPYPLPG
-245 AEDVLDA
+245 AEDVLEA
-252 HAARLDGL
+252 HAVRLDGL
-260 PPETR
+260 PPDTR
-265 TLLLLAAAAQEHE
+265 TLLLLAAAAHEHE
-278 PEGAGADMALLLR
+278 PEGAGADAALLLR
-291 AAASAGLGPAV
+291 AAAAAGIGPAA
-302 LDQALLTPAGTAG
+302 LDQALLTPDGTAG

-326 SHPLVRRAVLH
+326 SHPLLRRAVLH
-337 SASPQHR
+337 RASPQHR
-344 RAVHGLLATL
+344 RAVHGLLAAL
-354 LTTAPAGARG
+354 LTAAPAGARG

-369 GRRAAGPGGGE
+369 PRRSAGTGSGGLGPGGQT
-380 GRSGG
+380 
-385 PASRT
+385 SRP

-399 AGSRPGDGGRA
+399 SGAGASYLTASGSAARPGDGRA
-410 TSSGFRAGDGPV
+410 PSSAFRPGDGPV
-422 TAPSLLPGEVPVTDS
+422 AG
-437 GLRPDDGWA
+437 
-446 AAAGLRPGDTRTAGS
+446 AGLRPGEGSVTGAGLRPGVGWVSAAGFRPGDTRAVGS
-461 VPGRAPGD
+461 VSAPGPGPGSGSGL
-469 ARAAGPVPGPGLG
+469 APGPAPFFGAAPAPGVAAPGAVPAPGVAPVPASGPGGVSRSGAALPPQRGALPPGAGYLAAGPVGP
-482 GVRAAGSGS
+482 AG
-491 APGPV
+491 
-496 PGDARAAGP
+496 
-505 VPGRVPAES
+505 
-514 RAIAPAPAPA
+514 
-524 PVPVHGGATWPGT
+524 
-537 PLPPQQGTSRS
+537 
-548 GPGHRAAGPSVLPA
+548 LPA
-562 LVQRACAAAGP
+562 LVQRACAADGP

-604 TTDEAVRAARFAAAA
+604 SSDEAVRAARFAAAA

-633 LLARAG
+633 LLVRVG

-668 LTAAALLAP
+668 LTTAALLAP
-677 HDPRRALDARLGAAE
+677 HDPRRALDAQLGAAE

-702 YLDAMSRIPGSA
+702 YLDAMTRMPVSVPE
-714 SDPALAQYCD
+714 PALAQYCD

-737 QALLRRCLDAAG
+737 RALLRRCLDSAG
-749 RAEGSAPLLRGGVS
+749 RADDPAQLLRGGVS
-763 ALVLGDI
+763 ALVLGDV
-770 DAACRLGTRAL
+770 DAACRFGTRAL

-831 TASHLHAVL
+831 IASHLHAVL
-840 ALTASVEGGAEA
+840 ALAASVEGGTEA
-852 CTAHADAALAGAG
+852 CAAHADAALAGAG
-865 PHGLAQ
+865 PNGLVQ

-999 LLYGA
+999 LLHGA

-1051 SASAGGT
+1051 PAAADGT
-1058 HPLAAL
+1058 DPLAAL

>member
-1 MTPSTTVHSP
+1 MHSP

-21 AILDTLLARLHRGDG
+21 AILHTLLARLGDGDG
-36 GSLVLTALPGTGRTA
+36 GALVLTALPGVGRTA
-51 LLDSAVAAHRER
+51 LLGEAVAAHRDR
-63 RAGPV
+63 RTGPV
-68 LSATAAPDE
+68 LTATAAPVE

-100 DRVLRDGITPTALLV
+100 DRVLRDGITPTGLLALL
-115 LLRELGSA
+115 RQLGA
-123 RPLLVCVD
+123 RRPLLVCVD
-131 DGHAWDPD
+131 DAHAWDPD

-161 GSGDETSFAGLPAL
+161 GAGDETSFVGLPAL

-187 LLDRITDATGVGE
+187 LLDRITDATGAACQV
-200 QLDPVVRGELL
+200 DPVVRGELL

-222 GLAARLTPGQLA
+222 GLASRLTPDQLA
-234 GRTPPPWPLPG
+234 GRTPPPCPLPG
-245 AEDVLDA
+245 AEGVLEA

-260 PPETR
+260 PPDAR

-278 PEGAGADMALLLR
+278 PEGAGADVALLLR
-291 AAASAGLGPAV
+291 AAASTGLGPAV

-315 ALQRAGDRLHF
+315 ALHRAGDRLHF
-326 SHPLVRRAVLH
+326 SHPLLRRAVLH
-337 SASPQHR
+337 RASPQHR

-354 LTTAPAGARG
+354 LAAVPALPLPQ
-364 RVRRP
+364 RP
-369 GRRAAGPGGGE
+369 
-380 GRSGG
+380 
-385 PASRT
+385 
-390 GAGVPYLTA
+390 
-399 AGSRPGDGGRA
+399 
-410 TSSGFRAGDGPV
+410 FR
-422 TAPSLLPGEVPVTDS
+422 
-437 GLRPDDGWA
+437 
-446 AAAGLRPGDTRTAGS
+446 
-461 VPGRAPGD
+461 
-469 ARAAGPVPGPGLG
+469 
-482 GVRAAGSGS
+482 S
-491 APGPV
+491 APGRP
-496 PGDARAAGP
+496 
-505 VPGRVPAES
+505 
-514 RAIAPAPAPA
+514 
-524 PVPVHGGATWPGT
+524 
-537 PLPPQQGTSRS
+537 
-548 GPGHRAAGPSVLPA
+548 AAGPSLLPA
-562 LVQRACAAAGP
+562 LVQRACAVGGP

-591 AERAAALARAAVL
+591 GERAAALARAAAL
-604 TTDEAVRAARFAAAA
+604 STDEAVRADRFAGAA
-619 EHTRLAGDAGRARA
+619 EHTRLAGDTGRARA

-639 ARPAHDGAHLV
+639 ANPAHDGAHLV

-668 LTAAALLAP
+668 LTAAVLLAP

-702 YLDAMSRIPGSA
+702 YLDAMTRIPVSV

-724 GMSAVLCGRIAEG
+724 GLSAVLCGRIAEG
-737 QALLRRCLDAAG
+737 QALLRRCLDSAA
-749 RAEGSAPLLRGGVS
+749 RAHDPAPLLRGGAS
-763 ALVLGDI
+763 ALVLGDV
-770 DAACRLGTRAL
+770 DAARRLGTRAV
-781 AAVRS
+781 AAGRS

-806 AGRHAP
+806 AGRHAS

-840 ALTASVEGGAEA
+840 ALAASVEGGTQA
-852 CTAHADAALAGAG
+852 CATHADAALAGAG

-880 ARADLAAGRSGEA
+880 ARADLAVGRSGAA

-1038 SGELRAAGEAVEG
+1038 SGELRAAGEAVE
-1051 SASAGGT
+1051 SPATTGGT
-1058 HPLAAL
+1058 DPLTAL